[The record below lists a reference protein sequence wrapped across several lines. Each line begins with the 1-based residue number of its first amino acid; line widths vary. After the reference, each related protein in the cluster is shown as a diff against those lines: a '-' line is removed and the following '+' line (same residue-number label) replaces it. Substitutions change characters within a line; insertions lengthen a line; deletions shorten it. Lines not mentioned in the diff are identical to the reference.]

1 MSSFK
6 QRKIKKIKKR
16 RKTKTKKEEEEG
28 GGNTQE
34 IPKKREREKR
44 GRREEANVQPKK
56 GKEKRKKKKK
66 KKKGGNVPQHP
77 KKKKKR
83 VGRIPMCKSTW
94 AFLSIKQSH
103 FLLSFFSLI
112 WGENF
117 LVGQGRK
124 HLTSPFIFLPP
135 YPTKHISKIF
145 PCHFLSKVF
154 HPPYFTF
161 KQTDPKGHA

>member
-34 IPKKREREKR
+34 IPKKRERE
-44 GRREEANVQPKK
+44 REREREKK
-56 GKEKRKKKKK
+56 PTSNPGKEKKKE
-66 KKKGGNVPQHP
+66 
-77 KKKKKR
+77 KKKKR